1 MKFADLDLSQVYS
14 YADYYKW
21 KFEERVELIKG
32 RIFKMSPAPNRLHQ
46 ELVGKL
52 HIKLGVFLY
61 DNPCKVYIAPFDV
74 RLPKKSHSDMEIF
87 TVLQPD
93 LCVICDPKK
102 LDTRGC
108 IGAPDIVVEV
118 LSPSNNRKELKNK
131 YEAYEDAGVK
141 EYWIVMPYEKTM
153 FIYTMVD
160 GKYQPS
166 KLLASG
172 DMVTSASLPG
182 FSIDLSELFGD
193 YEIESEDNN

>member
-1 MKFADLDLSQVYS
+1 MKLADLDLDQVYS

-32 RIFKMSPAPNRLHQ
+32 RIFRMSPAPNRLHQ

-52 HIKLGVFLY
+52 HIKLGIFLY
-61 DNPCKVYIAPFDV
+61 DNPCKVYVAPFDV
-74 RLPKKSHSDMEIF
+74 RLPKRSNSDNEIS

-93 LCVICDPKK
+93 LCVVCDPEK

-118 LSPSNNRKELKNK
+118 LSPSDNKKELKNK
-131 YEAYEDAGVK
+131 YEAYEEAGVK

-153 FIYTMVD
+153 FIYTMTD

-172 DMVTSASLPG
+172 DIVTSSILPG
-182 FSIDLSELFGD
+182 FSLDLADLFSGYD
-193 YEIESEDNN
+193 DE